1 MFNPKR
7 QGFFPV
13 IFKRVQDSLS
23 PEEISD
29 FEKCSSLEDK
39 ISFVWGLYRVESI
52 FKDLITKYY
61 GEKDNKRS
69 AEKREAGNAQF
80 YAGNYRQAQMM
91 YSVAVYSAKISS
103 DDDFKVQKD
112 TTKNKDYSLA
122 LANRSA
128 CLQRTKQYKLALEDI
143 ALALGKLK
151 VMLMNF
157 LFRIYIKLGKI

>member
-1 MFNPKR
+1 
-7 QGFFPV
+7 
-13 IFKRVQDSLS
+13 
-23 PEEISD
+23 
-29 FEKCSSLEDK
+29 
-39 ISFVWGLYRVESI
+39 
-52 FKDLITKYY
+52 
-61 GEKDNKRS
+61 
-69 AEKREAGNAQF
+69 
-80 YAGNYRQAQMM
+80 MM

-151 VMLMNF
+151 VKLMNF
-157 LFRIYIKLGKI
+157 LFRIYIL